1 MNIENRRSFLRGL
14 AATGCAMNVPVNAWG
29 LTAVE
34 HPLERPLRL
43 VQQSLS
49 RLDSVAGYECQF
61 VKQEIVGER
70 VVSQKL
76 RMKLRHE
83 PFSVYLYFE
92 DYRPGREVI
101 YVQGQNDNNLVI
113 HEAGV
118 LSLAGT
124 LQRSPEHAD
133 VKAENRHPITE
144 LGLRKLA
151 EALIRQWTMESRYSE
166 TDVKYFRDARLGS
179 MTCNVI
185 ESSHPTPR
193 RQFPFQ
199 KTRVWI
205 DQKTNLVVR
214 LQQYAF
220 PADPDAPAALVEDY
234 SYLAVR
240 ISNKLA
246 DIDFDVRNPAYSY

>member
-1 MNIENRRSFLRGL
+1 MSIKNRRSFLRGL
-14 AATGCAMNVPVNAWG
+14 AATGCALHVPLNAWAG
-29 LTAVE
+29 PAVE

-43 VQQSLS
+43 VQHSLS
-49 RLDSVAGYECQF
+49 RLESVAGYECQF
-61 VKQEIVGER
+61 AKQEIVGER
-70 VVSQKL
+70 VISQKL
-76 RMKLRHE
+76 RMKLRHD

-92 DYRPGREVI
+92 EQNRGREVI
-101 YVQGQNDNNLVI
+101 YVQGKNDNNLLI
-113 HEAGV
+113 HEAGI
-118 LSLAGT
+118 LKLAGT

-133 VKAENRHPITE
+133 VRAENRHPITE
-144 LGLRKLA
+144 LGLRKLV
-151 EALIRQWTMESRYSE
+151 EAVIRQWTQESRYGE
-166 TDVKYFRDARLGS
+166 TEVKYFRDASLG
-179 MTCNVI
+179 TTLCNVI

-220 PADPDAPAALVEDY
+220 PANPEAPAALVEDY
-234 SYLAVR
+234 SYLSIR
-240 ISNKLA
+240 INNQLA